1 MISTKWR
8 IEFDNPDDI
17 MWPNAA
23 IWLVDFVTWH
33 YQAAIANT
41 AFILWYT
48 WSIPSEELIDIPVNI
63 MWPNAAIWLVD
74 FLTMNYQAP
83 IATTASIFGT
93 QDQYQV

>member
-1 MISTKWR
+1 
-8 IEFDNPDDI
+8 

-23 IWLVDFVTWH
+23 IWLVDFVTSN

-41 AFILWYT
+41 AFIFGTLDQYQVKNWLTFQY
-48 WSIPSEELIDIPVNI
+48 NI

-74 FLTMNYQAP
+74 FCNMNYQAP
-83 IATTASIFGT
+83 IATTASILGT